1 MLKENSSKS
10 SMSKQIFSESPEK
23 NKRAMINNTD
33 NNTVNNNEM
42 KKKILDL
49 GNKI

>member
-1 MLKENSSKS
+1 MN
-10 SMSKQIFSESPEK
+10 KQTFSESPDK
-23 NKRAMINNTD
+23 NKKATIINTD
-33 NNTVNNNEM
+33 NDSIKNNEM